1 MLSNKYDLTKNRKN
15 IEISNKIFYFEIWDI
30 KIELTRE
37 EKKKDFL

>member
-15 IEISNKIFYFEIWDI
+15 IENPNKKFYFEIWDI

-37 EKKKDFL
+37 EKKKDYL